1 MNTKK
6 IEQIKNMKS
15 EYIPFSIYGIIRD
28 FAEALIKLEKG
39 ITEVEKIVRNLSIEV
54 NEHINK

>member
-1 MNTKK
+1 MNMKK

-28 FAEALIKLEKG
+28 FAEALIELEEEIQRLKDK
-39 ITEVEKIVRNLSIEV
+39 VK
-54 NEHINK
+54 